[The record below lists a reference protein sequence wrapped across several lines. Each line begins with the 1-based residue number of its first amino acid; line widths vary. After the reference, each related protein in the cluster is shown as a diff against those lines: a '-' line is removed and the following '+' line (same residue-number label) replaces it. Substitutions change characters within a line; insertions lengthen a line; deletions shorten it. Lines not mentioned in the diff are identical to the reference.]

1 MKIYIVALMALMN
14 GQPFGFETPM
24 AYVFTQPTFNSVEE
38 CKSYAVANSN
48 TLLLKLYEEFGQE
61 YRPHMVSC
69 VDDNV
74 VEQIKNKQPK
84 LRKELET

>member
-1 MKIYIVALMALMN
+1 MKIYIVALKALMN

-61 YRPHMVSC
+61 YFQTFQYQR
-69 VDDNV
+69 N
-74 VEQIKNKQPK
+74 QPK
-84 LRKELET
+84 LEWVRERDHQSFGHVE